1 MWLNGVWLHHI
12 VGINGLCEDIYLFHM
27 LFSWD
32 ISQRNENH
40 KRERKLTRK
49 LNQFLV
55 CHCKGCNES
64 TNVLF
69 RLFCWMLKP
78 FIFNPKYL
86 NMSLT
91 NKLSH
96 KIHYHL
102 HFRAFILQYVVEY
115 ILRINFPNNLALW
128 GQQKTLIWVQ
138 FMGENFFTKTEE
150 ATNTFTKSSL
160 WVSAEMDMPET
171 SPWEASGRYP
181 GLMTKPPQ
189 LAHLAA

>member
-102 HFRAFILQYVVEY
+102 HFTAFILQCSWIHFKNKLPEQFSIVRAAEDTYLGPVYGRKLLHQDWRSHQHFHQVQLVG
-115 ILRINFPNNLALW
+115 LRRDGHAWNI
-128 GQQKTLIWVQ
+128 
-138 FMGENFFTKTEE
+138 
-150 ATNTFTKSSL
+150 SL
-160 WVSAEMDMPET
+160 GSIREVSWPDD
-171 SPWEASGRYP
+171 
-181 GLMTKPPQ
+181 
-189 LAHLAA
+189 